1 MDEVKTEKKPRR
13 GRPKKAIVASTADE
27 DTTEPIIL
35 KRTRIKR
42 TTSHSRKKATTEF
55 EDDNSEPLA
64 SVSMSEQ
71 EGADQEASIEGS
83 EKPKTRTRREGIFYV
98 IWFSIVYILI
108 TSI

>member
-1 MDEVKTEKKPRR
+1 MLSSAVSTTEMDEAKTEKKPRR

-64 SVSMSEQ
+64 SESMSEQ

-83 EKPKTRTRREGIFYV
+83 EKPKRKTTRKGICCV
-98 IWFSIVYILI
+98 I
-108 TSI
+108 